1 MRRAVLRIAV
11 HLDCIQPICVE
22 RQDGKLRLLYEG
34 APMSFIME
42 QAGGKARVKCPEQ
55 ESIVVFGMQATYPS
69 LVRDCVSVL
78 RCSERRSP
86 ATAESW
92 TFRQCFGQQVPQLA
106 RLPIGVPLGS
116 SDEA

>member
-1 MRRAVLRIAV
+1 
-11 HLDCIQPICVE
+11 
-22 RQDGKLRLLYEG
+22 
-34 APMSFIME
+34 MSFIME

-55 ESIVVFGMQATYPS
+55 ESIAVFVMQATYPS
-69 LVRDCVSVL
+69 LVRGCVVAVL